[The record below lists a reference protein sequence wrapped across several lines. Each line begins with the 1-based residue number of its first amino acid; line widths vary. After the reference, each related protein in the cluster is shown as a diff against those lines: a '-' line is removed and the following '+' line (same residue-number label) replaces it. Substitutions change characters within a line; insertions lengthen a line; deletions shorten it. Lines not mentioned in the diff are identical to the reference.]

1 MRALRIREPNGP
13 AGLELADVAEPVLGP
28 TDLRIRVRA
37 SAVNRAD
44 LLQTLG
50 RYPAPPD
57 APPDIPGLEFAGEIV
72 EVGARAR
79 RFTVGARV
87 MGLVGGGAWAEQ
99 VVVNEREAIPVP
111 HALSWE
117 QAGAIP
123 EAFLTAFDAVRLQGG
138 LAPSEW
144 LLIHAVASGVGTAA
158 AQLARAMGAQV
169 IGTARSAD
177 KLERVR
183 ALGVAHTIHVP
194 QSPPLFAAEVLEKT
208 GSGAHVA
215 LELVGGDY
223 LPQTLAAMAPRGRL
237 MVVGTLA
244 GAKAGLDLSVLMRRR
259 LTLTGTV
266 LRTRPLEEKAQL
278 ARAFEHE
285 LLPMFERQTVRPL
298 VDATY
303 PMQDAAA
310 ALERLSRN
318 ESFGKLVLAW

>member
-1 MRALRIREPNGP
+1 MRAVRIRAPSGP
-13 AGLELADVAEPVLGP
+13 SGLELTDVPEPVLGP

-57 APPDIPGLEFAGEIV
+57 APADIPGLEYAGEV
-72 EVGARAR
+72 LEAGARAS
-79 RFTVGARV
+79 RFDVGARV

-99 VVVNEREAIPVP
+99 VVVNEREAIPIP
-111 HALSWE
+111 AGLSFE
-117 QAGAIP
+117 QAGALP
-123 EAFLTAFDAVRLQGG
+123 EAFLTAFDAVRQQGH

-158 AQLARAMGAQV
+158 AQLALAMGAKV
-169 IGTARSAD
+169 IGTARTEE

-183 ALGVAHTIHVP
+183 ALGVTHTLHL
-194 QSPPLFAAEVLEKT
+194 PPGQPPRFAQEVLSRT
-208 GSGAHVA
+208 GGADVA

-223 LPQTLAAMAPRGRL
+223 LPETLAAMAPRGRVL
-237 MVVGTLA
+237 VVGTMA
-244 GAKAGLDLSVLMRRR
+244 GAKAALDLSVWMRRR
-259 LTLTGTV
+259 LTVTGTV

-285 LLPMFERQTVRPL
+285 LLPMFASAAVRPL
-298 VDATY
+298 VDATF
-303 PMQDAAA
+303 PMADAAA

-318 ESFGKLVLAW
+318 ESLGKLVLAW